1 MQSHSDSA
9 NLKFLHD
16 LFDLRGYA
24 CVDVGMSSYIVSEFN
39 VWINYVYILNI
50 YINDQEHNSSKK

>member
-39 VWINYVYILNI
+39 FWNNYFQLVNLTSFIAI
-50 YINDQEHNSSKK
+50 FSKL